1 MFEKL
6 LDKDIKGTSLLE
18 AIILRVVSEGLD
30 KILVNKNQDTLL
42 DLIKYELDKR
52 YETQKESY

>member
-6 LDKDIKGTSLLE
+6 SDKDSKGTSLLE
-18 AIILRVVSEGLD
+18 AIILRIVSEGLD
-30 KILVNKNQDTLL
+30 KILVNENQDTLL